1 MIARTEIIS
10 STVMT
15 MTVAALCHRRSG
27 IIIVCILVGRRAWRH
42 DTVVQRQAEIS
53 QSVRW

>member
-27 IIIVCILVGRRAWRH
+27 IIIVLGVTTHSPNAKLRFPNLSAGR
-42 DTVVQRQAEIS
+42 
-53 QSVRW
+53 